1 MVIDY
6 KGTSFSFNSIRKSKR
21 LKRFRLMLLALILFL
36 LAILLLN
43 FVDLGKFGTVQT
55 LLLEGKLKEAA
66 EKFESIESSFFHGK
80 SKLELKALIFLFK
93 EDFPSAKGLLDNMDG
108 SPTAVESDK
117 FLTHFSDQ
125 ALYRQLDI
133 YADYFNKNLE
143 ALDDADELL
152 YFRALSKTALTDY
165 QQSEAALKLVSDSF
179 RTSKK
184 KELSLIAKQNAQL
197 KEGKVNVIF
206 DLNGAPLA
214 YYDLKAQ
221 KTVSLAPGIHF
232 DDFDVEFKKCLK
244 FFSVT
249 IDRSVQQKVHSLF
262 RDLHGSFILINL
274 NDSSITAAYSKPFD
288 KEKNHRNT
296 VFMETYEPGS
306 IIKLLTLLTFLRSP
320 QKDLFPFQCK
330 GNMKLD
336 GKLFYD
342 WIAHN
347 EVETED
353 DALAVSCNIA
363 FAKMGLHVGYK
374 QLRAVF
380 NRFLFNSGGLRDQMV
395 HFKAGSFSDAVSTD
409 TQLANLSVGLEEVSI
424 TTFHAALLSCFIS
437 QNGSI
442 YAPHFIN
449 NIKNLLK
456 VGFYNHQPKLLES
469 FKDNTTFIKI
479 KDAMSHVVNHPR
491 GTGRRAKVDFVE
503 FALKT
508 GTSGEK
514 RTGLDAVITGF
525 FPVEKPQY
533 AFAFRLERA
542 GKAEWKGANFLKRLL
557 IDFFGK

>member
-6 KGTSFSFNSIRKSKR
+6 KGTSFSFNNIRKSKR
-21 LKRFRLMLLALILFL
+21 LRRFRILFL
-36 LAILLLN
+36 AIVLFFLAILLLD
-43 FVDLGKFGTVQT
+43 FIDSGRIGTVQS
-55 LLLEGKLKEAA
+55 LLLEGKLTEAA

-80 SKLELKALIFLFK
+80 TKRELKALINLFK
-93 EDFPSAKGLLDNMDG
+93 EDFPAAKEILEQMDG
-108 SPTAVESDK
+108 SPTAVEYRE
-117 FLTHFSDQ
+117 FFSYFADR
-125 ALYRQLDI
+125 ALYRQLDT
-133 YADYFNKNLE
+133 YSGYFEKNRAE
-143 ALDDADELL
+143 EDDSDELK
-152 YFRALSKTALTDY
+152 YFRALSKSALMDY
-165 QQSEAALKLVSDSF
+165 RQSEAALKLASDSL

-184 KELSLIAKQNAQL
+184 IELSIIAKQNAQL

-206 DLNGAPLA
+206 DVNGAPLA
-214 YYDLKAQ
+214 YFDLKAQ
-221 KTVSLAPGIHF
+221 ETVSLAPGIHF
-232 DDFDVEFKKCLK
+232 DDFNEELKKCLK

-262 RDLHGSFILINL
+262 SGLHGSFILINL
-274 NDSSITAAYSKPFD
+274 NDSGITAAYSKPFD
-288 KEKNHRNT
+288 KGNHRNT

-342 WIAHN
+342 WIGHN

-363 FAKMGLHVGYK
+363 FAKMGLHVGYNK
-374 QLRAVF
+374 LRDVF
-380 NRFLFNSGGLRDQMV
+380 KRFLFNSGGLRDQFI
-395 HFKAGSFSDAVSTD
+395 HFKTGSFSNAVSTNI
-409 TQLANLSVGLEEVSI
+409 QLANLSVGLKDVTI

-437 QNGSI
+437 QNGSV
-442 YAPHFIN
+442 YTPHLIN
-449 NIKNLLK
+449 NKKNLLN
-456 VGFYNHQPKLLES
+456 VGYYSHQPKLLES
-469 FKDNTTFIKI
+469 IKDNTTFIKI

-508 GTSGEK
+508 GTAGDK
-514 RTGLDAVITGF
+514 RLGLDAVITGF

-542 GKAEWKGANFLKRLL
+542 GKAELKGAFFLKRFL
-557 IDFFGK
+557 ISFFGK